1 MLVEGG
7 KLKELAEEESIKSR
21 REQRK
26 VSFGEERAG
35 DTEEED
41 TWRGAGDQVQAASL
55 KSVQESAQGREGDGR
70 RRLLES
76 GDLQKQV

>member
-41 TWRGAGDQVQAASL
+41 T
-55 KSVQESAQGREGDGR
+55 
-70 RRLLES
+70 
-76 GDLQKQV
+76 